1 MVDNH
6 ELVFTFLYALMSAYP
21 HASPIEYQGNQLPY
35 GAVGIRKLEF
45 VVVAWVDSLNVL
57 QPSPQFFAEL
67 VPELK
72 KGVLLCVVVSTVTS
86 TKIFNIVPDPKT
98 EQSALNNIR
107 KGLEILRKLP
117 RMSQKFTWSE
127 KEIFKGNFSVLLG
140 LLEDFIRWTDGL
152 PARKGGSEYHKDGPY
167 LRPVEVKREEN
178 FNATFGSVAEQRA
191 DCEDHEKFM
200 AWLYAIGADFPRSIN
215 LSAEHIPEFTTGVL
229 ICNIV
234 MALEKIKIPG
244 IEKEPRTR
252 NSAIGNINKALLVL
266 KKKTDFP
273 KELLESAEEIFLG
286 NGEIIR
292 EVLLEMMRIYK
303 DKSLR

>member
-1 MVDNH
+1 
-6 ELVFTFLYALMSAYP
+6 
-21 HASPIEYQGNQLPY
+21 
-35 GAVGIRKLEF
+35 
-45 VVVAWVDSLNVL
+45 
-57 QPSPQFFAEL
+57 
-67 VPELK
+67 
-72 KGVLLCVVVSTVTS
+72 
-86 TKIFNIVPDPKT
+86 
-98 EQSALNNIR
+98 
-107 KGLEILRKLP
+107 
-117 RMSQKFTWSE
+117 
-127 KEIFKGNFSVLLG
+127 
-140 LLEDFIRWTDGL
+140 
-152 PARKGGSEYHKDGPY
+152 
-167 LRPVEVKREEN
+167 
-178 FNATFGSVAEQRA
+178 
-191 DCEDHEKFM
+191 M